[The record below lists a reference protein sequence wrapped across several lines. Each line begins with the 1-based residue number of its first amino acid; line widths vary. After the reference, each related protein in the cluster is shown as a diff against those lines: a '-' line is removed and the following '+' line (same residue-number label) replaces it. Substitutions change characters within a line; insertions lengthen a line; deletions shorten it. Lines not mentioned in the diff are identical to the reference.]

1 MARDLRGI
9 GTERAMRYDAS
20 KKSALIA
27 YLLWFFIPAC
37 GVHRLYLGRVGSG
50 IFMLALHGISW
61 LLAYIL
67 IGLPGLAVVYLWW
80 LVDALLIPW
89 MTRSYNDRLVDSLRN

>member
-9 GTERAMRYDAS
+9 GTERAMRYDAN

-80 LVDALLIPW
+80 LVDALLIPG